1 MWSSVKTRSQ
11 KVSSMLKIPSK
22 AQLPLRLFA
31 IVMSAGF
38 FAYLIW
44 RAGPNK
50 LWKSLSELG
59 WGIILVL
66 ALAGVSHLARTWGWR
81 LTLGDDQHKISFPR
95 MVGLRLGAEA
105 AGQLGILGQT
115 LGDSVRVSRMS
126 AEIPVASGL
135 ASVTLDRGLYVVTG
149 IVTTI
154 AGILAALPLVGLSY
168 ALRLYASLF
177 ALTLVAFLML
187 TLFAVRKRWPVLSWS
202 ARIIGRVPSFRN
214 WMENRYLLVQSVE
227 NALFDF
233 HHKTPGAFW
242 ASFSLNM
249 ASHCL
254 SVSEVC
260 LILWLMGVK
269 MGFFSALVIEALTKL
284 VNVLGN
290 FNPGNIGTYEGGTML
305 IGKMFGLSG
314 ATGLALGL
322 SRRLRS
328 FFWAAVG
335 AICFVLL
342 TRSRKQRKSKTL
354 GSTAAT
360 VATSARAQANSSS
373 NRSPENEIV
382 FAIFLADGEAR
393 GSQFS
398 PSLSRVGTLPILLR
412 TILAAQKAGSTRIMV
427 VADPI
432 TKRKVR
438 RGLFFTGRLPES
450 VEWIEAAAGISLS
463 QRLLLTAN
471 KAPSEWLVLVDG
483 DTTYHPSLLRRAAES
498 CNERT
503 ALALTSGDGFAGICA
518 LPVEV
523 LHDFAERCPVQPG
536 TLKEL
541 HASVIEMYSVVSIPV
556 PEEQW
561 QRVNTPEDCQAAE
574 QKLDRWLVK
583 PTDGIYARLNRRISI
598 PISRQLIKFPI
609 TPNMVS
615 IFTLGVGIA
624 SAGFFAYGGYWGTL
638 LGAFLCLFAS
648 ILDGSDGEVARLK
661 LQESDFGC
669 WLETMCDY
677 AFYLFLLVGMTIG
690 QWRNSGTRTYLV
702 YGALLLFGALASFL
716 ALGWE
721 RRRLASGRPEQLLK
735 IWQTHAESR
744 PSNPLLYF
752 GRRLE
757 FIVRRCFFPYA
768 LLVFALFNL
777 MNVAFVLSVIGANL
791 VWPIALYSSHAF
803 AKPRSQFVENR
814 APSSPNAQPSREYA
828 AGLL

>member
-1 MWSSVKTRSQ
+1 
-11 KVSSMLKIPSK
+11 MLKIPSK

-31 IVMSAGF
+31 IAMSAGF

-44 RAGPNK
+44 RAGPSM

-81 LTLGDDQHKISFPR
+81 LTLGDDQHKISFSR
-95 MVGLRLGAEA
+95 LVGLRLGAEA

-115 LGDSVRVSRMS
+115 FGDSVRVSRLS
-126 AEIPVASGL
+126 EEIPVASGL
-135 ASVTLDRGLYVVTG
+135 ASVTLDRGLYVVTAT
-149 IVTTI
+149 VTTI
-154 AGILAALPLVGLSY
+154 AGILAALPLVALSH

-177 ALTLVAFLML
+177 ASALIAFLML
-187 TLFAVRKRWPVLSWS
+187 TLLAARKRWPVLSWS
-202 ARIIGRVPSFRN
+202 ARTIGRVPSFKN
-214 WMENRYLLVQSVE
+214 WIENRYLLVQSVE

-242 ASFSLNM
+242 GSFSLNLASQCM
-249 ASHCL
+249 A
-254 SVSEVC
+254 VSEVC

-269 MGFFSALVIEALTKL
+269 MGFFSALIIEALTKL
-284 VNVLGN
+284 VNALGN

-305 IGKMFGLSG
+305 IGKMFGLNS

-328 FFWAAVG
+328 LFWAAVG
-335 AICFVLL
+335 ATCFVLL
-342 TRSRKQRKSKTL
+342 TRSRKQRGSKTL
-354 GSTAAT
+354 GSTSLT
-360 VATSARAQANSSS
+360 IATSPKAQANSSS

-382 FAIFLADGEAR
+382 FAISLADGEATE
-393 GSQFS
+393 SQFS
-398 PSLSRVGTLPILLR
+398 APLSQVGTLPILLR
-412 TILAAQKAGSTRIMV
+412 TILAAQKAGATRIMV
-427 VADPI
+427 VADPV
-432 TKRKVR
+432 TKRKVQR
-438 RGLFFTGRLPES
+438 ALFFTGRLPES
-450 VEWIEAAAGISLS
+450 VEWIEAAAGTFLS
-463 QRLLLTAN
+463 QRLLLIAS
-471 KAPSEWLVLVDG
+471 KAPSERFVLIDG
-483 DTTYHPSLLRRAAES
+483 NRTYHPSLLKKAAEWNGGS
-498 CNERT
+498 I
-503 ALALTSGDGFAGICA
+503 ALALTSGDELTGIFA
-518 LPVEV
+518 LPVEIIR
-523 LHDFAERCPVQPG
+523 DFAERCPTEAG
-536 TLKEL
+536 TLDEL
-541 HASVIEMYSVVSIPV
+541 HTSLTEMHSVTNLAV

-561 QRVNTPEDCQAAE
+561 QRVNTPEDRLSAE
-574 QKLDRWLVK
+574 RKLDRWLVK

-615 IFTLGVGIA
+615 IFTLGVGVA
-624 SAGFFAYGGYWGTL
+624 SAGFFAYGGYWSTL

-669 WLETMCDY
+669 WLETICDY
-677 AFYLFLLVGMTIG
+677 AFYFFLLVGMTIG
-690 QWRNSGTRTYLV
+690 QWRSSGTRTYLA
-702 YGALLLFGALASFL
+702 YGGLLLFGALASFL

-744 PSNPLLYF
+744 PSNPFLYF

-777 MNVAFVLSVIGANL
+777 MNVAFILSVIGANL
-791 VWPIALYSSHAF
+791 VWPIALYSSRAF
-803 AKPRSQFVENR
+803 ARPRSQDAENR
-814 APSSPNAQPSREYA
+814 PASSQIAQSSREYA

>member
-1 MWSSVKTRSQ
+1 
-11 KVSSMLKIPSK
+11 MLRIPTK

-31 IVMSAGF
+31 IAMSAGF
-38 FAYLIW
+38 FVYLIW
-44 RAGPNK
+44 RAGPSK
-50 LWKSLSELG
+50 LWESLSELG
-59 WGIILVL
+59 LGIILVI

-81 LTLGDDQHKISFPR
+81 LTLGDEQHKISFSR

-149 IVTTI
+149 ILTTI
-154 AGILAALPLVGLSY
+154 AGILAALPLVALSHT
-168 ALRLYASLF
+168 LRLYASLF
-177 ALTLVAFLML
+177 AFTLIAFLMV

-202 ARIIGRVPSFRN
+202 ARIIGRVPTFKN
-214 WMENRYLLVQSVE
+214 WMENRYHLAQSVE

-233 HHKTPGAFW
+233 HHKTPRAFW
-242 ASFSLNM
+242 ASFSLNL
-249 ASHCL
+249 AAQCL
-254 SVSEVC
+254 AVSEVC

-269 MGFFSALVIEALTKL
+269 IGFFSALVIEALTKL

-305 IGKMFGLSG
+305 IGKMFGLSS

-335 AICFVLL
+335 GICFILL
-342 TRSRKQRKSKTL
+342 TRSRKHRESKIL
-354 GSTAAT
+354 GSTTAT
-360 VATSARAQANSSS
+360 VATSHRARANSSS
-373 NRSPENEIV
+373 NRSPENEIA
-382 FAIFLADGEAR
+382 FAIFLADGETT
-393 GSQFS
+393 GSQFCA
-398 PSLSRVGTLPILLR
+398 SLSRVGTLPILLR

-432 TKRKVR
+432 TKRKVQR
-438 RGLFFTGRLPES
+438 ALFFTGRLPES
-450 VEWIEAAAGISLS
+450 VEWIEAAAGASLS
-463 QRLLLTAN
+463 QRLLLIVN
-471 KAPSEWLVLVDG
+471 KTPSEWFVLVDG
-483 DTTYHPSLLRRAAES
+483 NTTYHPSLLRKASES
-498 CNERT
+498 GNERT
-503 ALALTSGDGFAGICA
+503 ALALTSGDEFAGIFV
-518 LPVEV
+518 LPVEM
-523 LHDFAERCPVQPG
+523 LRDFTERCPTQTG
-536 TLKEL
+536 TLEEL
-541 HASVIEMYSVVSIPV
+541 HASLTEMHSVISIPV
-556 PEEQW
+556 TEEQW
-561 QRVNTPEDCQAAE
+561 QRVITPEDCEAAE
-574 QKLDRWLVK
+574 RKLDRWLVK
-583 PTDGIYARLNRRISI
+583 PTDGIYARMNRRISI

-615 IFTLGVGIA
+615 LFTLGVGIA
-624 SAGFFAYGGYWGTL
+624 SAGFFAYGGYWSTL

-690 QWRNSGTRTYLV
+690 QWRSSGSKTYLL
-702 YGALLLFGALASFL
+702 YGGLLLFGALATFL
-716 ALGWE
+716 ATGWE
-721 RRRLASGRPEQLLK
+721 RHRLAAGRPEQLLR
-735 IWQTHAESR
+735 IWQGHAESR
-744 PSNPLLYF
+744 PSNPFLYF
-752 GRRLE
+752 ARHTE
-757 FIVRRCFFPYA
+757 FIIRRCFFPYA

-791 VWPIALYSSHAF
+791 VWPIALYSSLAF
-803 AKPRSQFVENR
+803 ARPKRQMVENR
-814 APSSPNAQPSREYA
+814 ADFSQNAEPSREYA

>member
-1 MWSSVKTRSQ
+1 
-11 KVSSMLKIPSK
+11 MLKIPSK

-31 IVMSAGF
+31 TAMSAGF
-38 FAYLIW
+38 FFYLIC
-44 RAGPNK
+44 RTGPSK
-50 LWKSLSELG
+50 LWKSFSELG

-66 ALAGVSHLARTWGWR
+66 VLAGFSHLARTWGWR
-81 LTLGDDQHKISFPR
+81 LTLGDEQHKISFSR

-126 AEIPVASGL
+126 SEIPVASGL
-135 ASVTLDRGLYVVTG
+135 ASVTLDRGFYVVTG
-149 IVTTI
+149 ILTTI
-154 AGILAALPLVGLSY
+154 AGVLAALPLVALSRS
-168 ALRLYASLF
+168 LRLYASLF
-177 ALTLVAFLML
+177 ALTLIAFLML
-187 TLFAVRKRWPVLSWS
+187 ALVAVRKRWPVLSWT
-202 ARIIGRVPSFRN
+202 ARFVGRAPSFKN
-214 WMENRYLLVQSVE
+214 WMEKRYLLVESVE

-242 ASFSLNM
+242 ASFSLNLAAQCM
-249 ASHCL
+249 A
-254 SVSEVC
+254 VSEVC

-269 MGFFSALVIEALTKL
+269 MGLFSALVIEALTKV

-305 IGKMFGLSG
+305 IGKMFGLSS
-314 ATGLALGL
+314 ATGLALGV

-342 TRSRKQRKSKTL
+342 TRSRKRRSSKIL
-354 GSTAAT
+354 ESTTAPI
-360 VATSARAQANSSS
+360 ATSAGVQANSSS
-373 NRSPENEIV
+373 NSSLKNEII
-382 FAIFLADGEAR
+382 FAIFLADGEAT

-398 PSLSRVGTLPILLR
+398 SSLYRVGTLPILLR
-412 TILAAQKAGSTRIMV
+412 TILAAQKAGSSRIMV

-432 TKRKVR
+432 TR
-438 RGLFFTGRLPES
+438 RIVQRALFFTGRLPES
-450 VEWIEAAAGISLS
+450 VEWMGAAAAASFF
-463 QRLLLTAN
+463 QRLLLIAN
-471 KAPSEWLVLVDG
+471 QAPSGRLVFIDG
-483 DTTYHPSLLRRAAES
+483 NRTYHPSLLRKAAEWKDGT
-498 CNERT
+498 T
-503 ALALTSGDGFAGICA
+503 ALALASGEELAGIYA
-518 LPVEV
+518 LPAEM
-523 LHDFAERCPVQPG
+523 LRDFAERCPAQAE
-536 TLKEL
+536 TLEEL
-541 HASVIEMYSVVSIPV
+541 HASLTEMHSVISTPV
-556 PEEQW
+556 AGDQW
-561 QRVNTPEDCQAAE
+561 QRVNTPEGCQAAE
-574 QKLDRWLVK
+574 RKLDRWLVK

-624 SAGFFAYGGYWGTL
+624 SAGFFAYGGYWSTL
-638 LGAFLCLFAS
+638 LGAFLCLWAS

-669 WLETMCDY
+669 WLETICDY
-677 AFYLFLLVGMTIG
+677 AFYLFLLVGMTLG
-690 QWRNSGTRTYLV
+690 QWRSSGTRTYLV
-702 YGALLLFGALASFL
+702 YGGLLFFGALASFL

-735 IWQTHAESR
+735 IWQGHAESR
-744 PSNPLLYF
+744 SSNPFLYF
-752 GRRLE
+752 GRHLE

-768 LLVFALFNL
+768 LLVFALLNL

-791 VWPIALYSSHAF
+791 VWPIALYSSFAF
-803 AKPRSQFVENR
+803 ARPRSQAVVNR
-814 APSSPNAQPSREYA
+814 AASQNAQPSREYA

>member
-1 MWSSVKTRSQ
+1 
-11 KVSSMLKIPSK
+11 MLRIPSK
-22 AQLPLRLFA
+22 AQLALRLIA
-31 IVMSAGF
+31 IAMSAGF
-38 FAYLIW
+38 FYYLIW
-44 RAGPNK
+44 RTGPSK

-59 WGIILVL
+59 WGIIFVI
-66 ALAGVSHLARTWGWR
+66 ALAGVSHPARTWGWR
-81 LTLGDDQHKISFPR
+81 LTFGDDQRKISFSR
-95 MVGLRLGAEA
+95 LVGLRLGAEA

-115 LGDSVRVSRMS
+115 LGDSVRVSRIS
-126 AEIPVASGL
+126 AGIPVATRL

-149 IVTTI
+149 VVTTI
-154 AGILAALPLVGLSY
+154 AGILAALPLVALSH

-177 ALTLVAFLML
+177 AFALIAFLMV

-202 ARIIGRVPSFRN
+202 ARIISRVPFLKN
-214 WMENRYLLVQSVE
+214 WMEKRYLLVQSVE
-227 NALFDF
+227 SALFDF

-242 ASFSLNM
+242 ASFSLNL
-249 ASHCL
+249 AAQCL
-254 SVSEVC
+254 AVSEVC

-269 MGFFSALVIEALTKL
+269 IGFFSALVIEALTKL

-305 IGKMFGLSG
+305 IGKMFGLSS

-335 AICFVLL
+335 VICFILL
-342 TRSRKQRKSKTL
+342 TRSRKQRGSKIL
-354 GSTAAT
+354 ASTTAT
-360 VATSARAQANSSS
+360 VATFPAALANSSS
-373 NRSPENEIV
+373 NRSPENQIAFV
-382 FAIFLADGEAR
+382 ILFAEGEAR

-398 PSLSRVGTLPILLR
+398 APLSRVGTLPILLR
-412 TILAAQKAGSTRIMV
+412 TIFAAQKAGATRIMV
-427 VADPI
+427 VADPAI
-432 TKRKVR
+432 RRKVR
-438 RGLFFTGRLPES
+438 RALFFTGRLPES
-450 VEWIEAAAGISLS
+450 VEWLEAAAGASLS
-463 QRLLLTAN
+463 QRLMLIVN
-471 KAPSEWLVLVDG
+471 EAPSERLVLIDG
-483 DTTYHPSLLRRAAES
+483 NTTYHPSLLRKAAEWNNVKS
-498 CNERT
+498 
-503 ALALTSGDGFAGICA
+503 ALALASDDEFAGVLA
-518 LPVEV
+518 LPVEMIR
-523 LHDFAERCPVQPG
+523 DFVERCPMQAG

-541 HASVIEMYSVVSIPV
+541 HASLTEMHSVVPMPV
-556 PEEQW
+556 AEDQW
-561 QRVNTPEDCQAAE
+561 QRVNTPEDREAAE
-574 QKLDRWLVK
+574 RKLDRWLVK
-583 PTDGIYARLNRRISI
+583 PTDGFYARLNRRISI
-598 PISRQLIKFPI
+598 PISRRLIKFPI

-624 SAGFFAYGGYWGTL
+624 SAGFFAYGGYWSTV
-638 LGAFLCLFAS
+638 LGAFLCLWAS

-669 WLETMCDY
+669 WLETICDY

-690 QWRNSGTRTYLV
+690 QWRSSGTRTYLV
-702 YGALLLFGALASFL
+702 YGGLLLFGALASFL

-744 PSNPLLYF
+744 PSNPFLYF

-777 MNVAFVLSVIGANL
+777 MSVAFVLSVIGANL
-791 VWPIALYSSHAF
+791 VWPIALYSSLAF
-803 AKPRSQFVENR
+803 AKPRPQVVNNR
-814 APSSPNAQPSREYA
+814 ADFSQNAEPSREYA